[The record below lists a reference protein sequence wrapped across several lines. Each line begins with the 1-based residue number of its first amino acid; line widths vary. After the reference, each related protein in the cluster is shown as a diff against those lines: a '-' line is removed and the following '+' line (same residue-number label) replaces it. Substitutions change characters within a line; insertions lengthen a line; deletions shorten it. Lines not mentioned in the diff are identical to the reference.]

1 MDIKTSMGKYKYKRN
16 TAELT
21 ALTELLHPFSGNIR
35 SNAGILSTNF
45 RFHLPL
51 KQQTHKMNAKMLT
64 DVSIF
69 RHGN

>member
-1 MDIKTSMGKYKYKRN
+1 MEIKTSMGKYKYTRN

-21 ALTELLHPFSGNIR
+21 AVNCFTLFSVNIR

-45 RFHLPL
+45 RFYLPL
-51 KQQTHKMNAKMLT
+51 KQQTHKMNTKILT